1 MAYIVAATHNEHK
14 VQEYRELLKDQKIE
28 IRSLNEYPGFAEV
41 EETGKSFLEN
51 AELKAVAA
59 CKYCDVPA
67 FADDSGLEVEALN
80 GEPGIYS
87 ARYAD
92 TNSRR
97 IARVLDGLK
106 GMDNRRARFT
116 CVIAMAVNG
125 QMVANFEGRVDGVIV
140 DAPRGE
146 GGFGYDP
153 IFQPDGYDQTFGEM
167 SADLK
172 NKISH
177 RARACRAALDFVEEE
192 MSVLDDEF

>member
-1 MAYIVAATHNEHK
+1 M
-14 VQEYRELLKDQKIE
+14 
-28 IRSLNEYPGFAEV
+28 
-41 EETGKSFLEN
+41 
-51 AELKAVAA
+51 
-59 CKYCDVPA
+59 
-67 FADDSGLEVEALN
+67 
-80 GEPGIYS
+80 
-87 ARYAD
+87 
-92 TNSRR
+92 
-97 IARVLDGLK
+97 LDGLK
-106 GMDNRRARFT
+106 GKDNRRARFT

>member
-28 IRSLNEYPGFAEV
+28 IRSLNEYPGFTEV
-41 EETGKSFLEN
+41 EETGRTFLEN

-59 CKYCDVPA
+59 CRYCDVPA
-67 FADDSGLEVEALN
+67 FADDSGLEVDALN

-87 ARYAD
+87 ARYAE
-92 TNSRR
+92 TESRR

-106 GMDNRRARFT
+106 GKDNRRAHFT

-140 DAPRGE
+140 EAPRGD

-167 SADLK
+167 SAELK

-177 RARACRAALDFVEEE
+177 RACACRAALDFVEEE

>member
-106 GMDNRRARFT
+106 GKDNRRARFT